1 MANRATADLGLIM
14 SFEIDPVK
22 YGVLWQKVEN
32 YEAKFDDMSKKID
45 KMEASIE
52 ELVAMANRSRGGL
65 WVGIG
70 IVSVISSLVGF
81 VAHWLGNK

>member
-1 MANRATADLGLIM
+1 MAELSKVEAM

-52 ELVAMANRSRGGL
+52 ELVGMANRSRGGL
-65 WVGIG
+65 WVGMG
-70 IVSVISSLVGF
+70 VVSVISSVVGF
-81 VAHWLGNK
+81 IAHWLGNK

>member
-1 MANRATADLGLIM
+1 MNMA
-14 SFEIDPVK
+14 FEIDPVK
-22 YGVLWQKVEN
+22 YGVLWNKVES

-52 ELVAMANRSRGGL
+52 KLVGMADRSRGGL

-70 IVSVISSLVGF
+70 FISAISTLMGF
-81 VAHWLGNK
+81 LAHWFGNK